1 MNVFLQLRLRNIN
14 ARHWCRALGRQ
25 GCIVQG
31 PCSRGAHGEV
41 AGKDDSTDSFGSVVQ
56 EKQSFSAGGAYRRKD
71 VSALVLPRCSRYIT
85 NILQILFKSQ
95 PREFGLGKRNG
106 HQSCCIKYVD
116 S

>member
-41 AGKDDSTDSFGSVVQ
+41 AGKDDSTDST
-56 EKQSFSAGGAYRRKD
+56 AI
-71 VSALVLPRCSRYIT
+71 ALG
-85 NILQILFKSQ
+85 Q
-95 PREFGLGKRNG
+95 
-106 HQSCCIKYVD
+106 
-116 S
+116 